1 MDISK
6 PVDIQVPNTPQNSY
20 SNSPVF
26 VKLIKSNEK

>member
-26 VKLIKSNEK
+26 IKFIKNVEK